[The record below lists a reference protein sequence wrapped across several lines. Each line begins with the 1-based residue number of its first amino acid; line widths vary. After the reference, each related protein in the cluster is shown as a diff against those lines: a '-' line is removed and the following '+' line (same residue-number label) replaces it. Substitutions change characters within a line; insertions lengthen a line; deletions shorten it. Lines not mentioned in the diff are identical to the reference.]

1 MARKSKT
8 LPQVL
13 GIEDE
18 DRILEQCLLW
28 QITEEDLGDVL
39 KKVMC
44 SDFNSKEMLFAAF
57 CIGKMQNADA
67 QHIEGMMMYMTMRK
81 MKQLIDQQK
90 EEE

>member
-1 MARKSKT
+1 MSKFQKT
-8 LPQVL
+8 LPQSL

-18 DRILEQCLLW
+18 DKIIEQCLIW
-28 QITEEDLGDVL
+28 QIKEKDLGEIL

-67 QHIEGMMMYMTMRK
+67 ENIEGMMMYMAMRR
-81 MKQLIDQQK
+81 MKKFIN
-90 EEE
+90 EEEDK

>member
-1 MARKSKT
+1 MARKVKN
-8 LPQVL
+8 LPEVL

-28 QITEEDLGDVL
+28 QIQEEDLGNVL

-57 CIGKMQNADA
+57 CIGKMQSADPE
-67 QHIEGMMMYMTMRK
+67 HIQGMMMYMTMRK
-81 MKQLIDQQK
+81 MKQIIDEQNNG
-90 EEE
+90 